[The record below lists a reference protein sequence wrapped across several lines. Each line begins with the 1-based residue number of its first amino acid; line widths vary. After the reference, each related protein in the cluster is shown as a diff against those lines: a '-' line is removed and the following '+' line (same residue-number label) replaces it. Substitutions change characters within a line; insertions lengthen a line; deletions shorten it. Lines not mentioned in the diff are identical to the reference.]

1 MTRSYI
7 SITDNLSRLFGLVA
21 VLLLIAAMLV
31 VCQMIF
37 LRYFFRLP
45 TIWQTDFVVY
55 SATAAIFLGAP
66 YVLMKRAHVSV
77 DVVESLLTGKA
88 LEWLQFTGKILG
100 LIFCA
105 IMCAASAKYVWEAW
119 SLGWKSSSIWQVPI
133 WIPAIPMPIGF
144 GLVCLQYVAEFL
156 RPKDE
161 RP

>member
-1 MTRSYI
+1 
-7 SITDNLSRLFGLVA
+7 
-21 VLLLIAAMLV
+21 
-31 VCQMIF
+31 MIF

-55 SATAAIFLGAP
+55 SATAAIFFGAP

-105 IMCAASAKYVWEAW
+105 RDHVRGKRQICLG
-119 SLGWKSSSIWQVPI
+119 SLEPGMEIQQHLAGSDLNSRHPHAQWFRPRLPAICRRISSSE
-133 WIPAIPMPIGF
+133 G
-144 GLVCLQYVAEFL
+144 
-156 RPKDE
+156 
-161 RP
+161 